1 MEQFYYLYNCVRRE
15 PNLSEQFLNIG
26 MHLYSNTTKL
36 NVKEDILTKLIDI
49 FPNNPAFYYYMG
61 YSFKDVDP
69 EKAIPYHKKSY
80 DINPD
85 NIENLID
92 LCNLLNERGDSK
104 TVIEL
109 NNRRPFGE
117 SLKDIRFLTVFVQ
130 CEYKEYYYKDC
141 LKQLLYIISEKSK
154 SPSLTIHD
162 KTWKQS
168 NYLNAGHL
176 YAILGDHEKSLK
188 YTEKALELCNKFDL
202 DLKPKLTA
210 LQNLL
215 SLSDYARVNPELHY
229 KRALSINDYLP
240 NVNRYVCNWNHRLN
254 NKRIRI
260 GYVSSDFTHHAVS
273 NFILPILKN
282 HNRELFEIYLFSNRK
297 DIWHKY
303 RDIDVTVC
311 NVHGLGMLDAANL
324 INSYEID
331 ILFDLNGHTEN
342 SRLDIFSLNPAHIQI
357 SYLGYPNTTGLDAIK
372 YRITDSISD
381 HPESKQKYS
390 ETLIRMPKCFLLYE
404 SVNQDAPLVPRK
416 TKDTI
421 ILGALNNEKKNS
433 KRVLETWRKILLEC
447 PNTKLLIKLEAYDDI
462 DERRL
467 YYMNILDVAKY
478 RLMLFTKMTNEGYN
492 RLFNMVDVLLDT
504 FPYSGTT
511 TTCNALYNSL
521 PVVTLYDTDCHA
533 HNVSSSILKNAG
545 LGELITYSVDQYV
558 ELVKTLVGDVDRIDE
573 YKRTIGTKFLAS
585 MNPGDFMKSYE
596 QILIDIYDK
605 DCAAESETIEI
616 II

>member
-1 MEQFYYLYNCVRRE
+1 MDQFYYLYNRVRQE
-15 PNLSEQFLNIG
+15 LNLNEQLINVG
-26 MHLYSNTTKL
+26 MHLYSNTTEL

-61 YSFKDVDP
+61 YSFKDVNP
-69 EKAIPYHKKSY
+69 EKAIPYHQKSY
-80 DINPD
+80 NINPD

-92 LCNLLNERGDSK
+92 LCNLLHERGDSK
-104 TVIEL
+104 TVIEM
-109 NNRRPFGE
+109 NKHRPFGE
-117 SLKDIRFLTVFVQ
+117 SLKDVRFLTVFVQ
-130 CEYKEYYYKDC
+130 CKYKEYYYKDC
-141 LKQLLYIISEKSK
+141 LKQLLYIINEKSK
-154 SPSLTIHD
+154 SPSLTTHD

-168 NYLNAGHL
+168 NYLNTGHI

-188 YTEKALELCNKFDL
+188 YTKKALELCNKFNL
-202 DLKPKLTA
+202 DLKSKLTA

-215 SLSDYARVNPELHY
+215 SLSDYASVDQIAHY

-240 NVNRYVCNWNHRLN
+240 NVSRYVFNWNHRLN

-297 DIWHKY
+297 EIWHKY

-311 NVHGLGMLDAANL
+311 NVHGLGILDAANL

-342 SRLDIFSLNPAHIQI
+342 SRLDIFSLNPAPIQI

-372 YRITDSISD
+372 YRITDIISD

-558 ELVKTLVGDVDRIDE
+558 NLVKTLVRNIERIDE
-573 YKRTIGTKFLAS
+573 YKRTIGTKFLVS
-585 MNPGDFMKSYE
+585 MTPSEFMESYE
-596 QILIDIYDK
+596 QLLIDVYNKHCISH
-605 DCAAESETIEI
+605 SETIEI